1 MMKTGYWRW
10 AESSWHSDRKW
21 QGADVI
27 SCGIDVGSVSSQA
40 VIFADDHLFAYS
52 NIRTGSNS
60 SDCARRALNDA
71 IANTGLKLENISY
84 IIGTGYGRVN
94 VPFADSTIT
103 EISCHARGAHYMV
116 PSART
121 ILDMGGQDC
130 KVIQNNALGRV
141 TQFVT
146 NDKCAAGTGRG
157 IEVFAELFSVPISE
171 IGRLSLDVAETETP
185 QISSTCV
192 IFAKSEAINLLNQG
206 WNQSQVLAAYCSA
219 MAVRVYRLINRLG
232 LIKDFVITGGIAK
245 NIGIVKRIED
255 MLNVNAIPVKPD
267 SQIAGALGAAL
278 YARDLFQKE
287 KASRSKR
294 CR

>member
-1 MMKTGYWRW
+1 MNTGYGRW
-10 AESSWHSDRKW
+10 AESSWRSDQKW
-21 QGADVI
+21 KAADII

-40 VIFADDHLFAYS
+40 VIFADEHLFAYS
-52 NIRTGSNS
+52 NIRTGSS
-60 SDCARRALNDA
+60 SPDSARRALNAA
-71 IANTGLKLENISY
+71 IADSGLKQENINY
-84 IIGTGYGRVN
+84 IVGTGYGRVN
-94 VPFADSTIT
+94 VPFANSTIT

-130 KVIQNNALGRV
+130 KVIQNNELGKV

-157 IEVFAELFSVPISE
+157 VEVFAELFAVPISE
-171 IGRLSLDVAETETP
+171 VGRLSLEAAETP

-206 WNQSQVLAAYCSA
+206 WNKTQVLAAYCSA
-219 MAVRVYRLINRLG
+219 MAVRVYRLISRLG
-232 LIKDFVITGGIAK
+232 LIEDFVITGGIAK

-255 MLNVNAIPVKPD
+255 MLNIKAIPVRPD

-278 YARDLFQKE
+278 YARDLFLKG
-287 KASRSKR
+287 KTNGLK
-294 CR
+294 

>member
-1 MMKTGYWRW
+1 MTETEYVRW
-10 AESSWHSDRKW
+10 AESSWLSEREW
-21 QGADVI
+21 QGADII

-40 VIFADDHLFAYS
+40 VILAGEHLFAYS
-52 NIRTGSNS
+52 SVRTGSS
-60 SDCARRALNDA
+60 SPDSARRALNTA
-71 IANTGLKLENISY
+71 IADTGLSLENINH

-94 VPFADSTIT
+94 VPFADATIT

-130 KVIQNNALGRV
+130 KVIQIDNLGKV
-141 TQFVT
+141 TQFVM

-157 IEVFAELFSVPISE
+157 LEVFAELFSMPLSE
-171 IGRLSLDVAETETP
+171 VGRLSLDVKETP

-192 IFAKSEAINLLNQG
+192 IFAKSEAINLLNEG
-206 WNQSQVLAAYCSA
+206 WNKSQVLAAYCSA
-219 MAVRVYRLINRLG
+219 MAVRVYRLIIRLG

-255 MLNVNAIPVKPD
+255 MTHVKAIPVKPD

-278 YARDLFQKE
+278 YARALCLKGM
-287 KASRSKR
+287 AKR
-294 CR
+294 LK

>member
-1 MMKTGYWRW
+1 MTKSGYGRW
-10 AESSWHSDRKW
+10 AESSWYSDQKW
-21 QGADVI
+21 QAADII

-40 VIFADDHLFAYS
+40 VILADEQLFAYS
-52 NIRTGSNS
+52 SVRTGSNS
-60 SDCARRALNDA
+60 PDSARRALDA
-71 IANTGLKLENISY
+71 ALTGTGLALEKINY

-94 VPFADSTIT
+94 VPFAGSTIT
-103 EISCHARGAHYMV
+103 EISCHARGAHHLV

-130 KVIQNNALGRV
+130 KVIRNNPLGKV

-157 IEVFAELFSVPISE
+157 LEVFAELFAVPIAE
-171 IGRLSLDVAETETP
+171 VGRLSLDVAETP

-206 WNQSQVLAAYCSA
+206 WDKNQVLAAYCSA
-219 MAVRVYRLINRLG
+219 MAVRVCRLINRLG
-232 LIKDFVITGGIAK
+232 LVEDFVITGGIAK

-255 MLNVNAIPVKPD
+255 MLHVKAIPVKPD

-278 YARDLFQKE
+278 YARDFFLKE
-287 KASRSKR
+287 KTRRPK
-294 CR
+294 